1 MQMRYPDVLE
11 IVRDHCP
18 QTYLLLEYLKC
29 GPGAKC
35 TKRTHGIAILMKI
48 RPYIVKGSKY
58 RENRELINIVKATF
72 HPT

>member
-1 MQMRYPDVLE
+1 M
-11 IVRDHCP
+11 VRDRCP
-18 QTYLLLEYLKC
+18 QTYPLLEYLKY

-48 RPYIVKGSKY
+48 RPYIVEDSKY
-58 RENRELINIVKATF
+58 HENRELVNIVKATF